1 MRLTSI
7 VKGTR
12 SLLLGAAAV
21 IAVGTFIACSTGTN
35 ETPAASAPASSAVAM
50 PAKANFIADMP
61 ATGASTMTTMA
72 IAVEGD
78 RVVAYATNGTNDE
91 AYFVGTQKDGRM
103 DLTSAFADRLTA
115 SYDGSTVDGE
125 LVMNE
130 DGATPQKFAAARVEA
145 PAGMYTAARGDSR
158 ATWVVRP
165 NRSVVG
171 VMNNSAP
178 GDHKVTD
185 AIAAQ
190 DQQFKDDVRRMRLK
204 QQMQQ
209 APPMAVGVWTVEMGG
224 AKVTAIPVTGGMI
237 M

>member
-1 MRLTSI
+1 MSLNSI

-12 SLLLGAAAV
+12 SLLLGAATF
-21 IAVGTFIACSTGTN
+21 IAVGTFTACSTAAN
-35 ETPAASAPASSAVAM
+35 EIPTASAPASSVGAM
-50 PAKANFIADMP
+50 PAMANFIADMP
-61 ATGASTMTTMA
+61 ANGASTMTTMA

-78 RVVAYATNGTNDE
+78 KVVAYATNGTTDE
-91 AYFVGTQKDGRM
+91 AYFFGTQKDGRM
-103 DLTSAFADRLTA
+103 DLTSAFADHLTA

-130 DGATPQKFAAARVEA
+130 DGVAPQKFAAARVAA
-145 PAGMYTAARGDSR
+145 PAGMYTAAHGNSR

-165 NRSVVG
+165 DRSLVG

-190 DQQFKDDVRRMRLK
+190 DQQFKEEVRRMRLN

-209 APPMAVGVWTVEMGG
+209 APSMAVGAWTVEMGG

-237 M
+237 F